1 MSKTV
6 RHDGYVNMMNK
17 YGTAKDS
24 STAYQYQHDYYTSDT
39 LLTDQYSSNGLFA
52 RIIDAPADEA
62 VKHGFTLTIENEEIT
77 RYIIDQLEML
87 DWEDAF
93 STAEKW
99 SRLYGGAIIVMLA
112 DDGGR
117 LEEPLNIQRTRS
129 VDALYVFERA
139 VVTPNYDGLSD
150 YGFSKP
156 NSFSVSSIAGS
167 FTVHSSRCLIFRN
180 GRLPELVPDL
190 NYRYFGFPEYHRIK
204 QQLRETVTSHSYASK
219 LLERSVQPVHKI
231 KDLASLMATHDGEE
245 EILKRLDLVD
255 TARGIMNTIAIDAD
269 GEDYAFQT
277 FSFTGVQEI
286 IDVHC
291 NILSAVTS
299 IPQTILFGR
308 SPAGMNATGYSDFEN
323 YYNMIE
329 HIQKRNMKGNLRTL
343 INLIIRQG
351 KACGEILDAVGD
363 FKIEFNPLWNLSE
376 TEQAQVAA
384 QKMSTASAKAAVAQT
399 YIDLGV
405 LDPTEVRATL
415 KTDDIFA
422 IDDSLDEELEEA
434 AEMAE
439 EDAMAQIG
447 NSPID
452 TGGSSI
458 TSAPTEQSQQQSDT
472 SNLRLTTDENSDR
485 IKSNS
490 ILDKNSD
497 GGKGSGNFGHKNQ
510 KGEVGGSLPNGGGN
524 SYLKAR
530 EYFNEIYQDLVSDER
545 FDTRKGYPVEYK
557 PANVDSLSA
566 HAKERFLQRG
576 VTEADAQKYI
586 DTASVCFK
594 QEGNT
599 MLYLSQQGATVID
612 VTTKRLVTVYPAE
625 NFDPSNKYTL
635 EVIKKYE

>member
-6 RHDGYVNMMNK
+6 RYDGYVNMMNK

-39 LLTDQYSSNGLFA
+39 LLTDQYSGNGLFA

-77 RYIIDQLEML
+77 KYIIDQLEML

-231 KDLASLMATHDGEE
+231 KDLAALMSSQNGEE

-255 TARGIMNTIAIDAD
+255 TARGILNTIAIDAD

-351 KACGEILDAVGD
+351 KACGEILDTVGD

-384 QKMSTASAKAAVAQT
+384 QKMSTASAKAAAAQT

-434 AEMAE
+434 AEMEDE
-439 EDAMAQIG
+439 EAMAQMDGYPFDTADSPKCLTESEKFDTI
-447 NSPID
+447 NSTPIF
-452 TGGSSI
+452 
-458 TSAPTEQSQQQSDT
+458 
-472 SNLRLTTDENSDR
+472 
-485 IKSNS
+485 IKQN
-490 ILDKNSD
+490 D
-497 GGKGSGNFGHKNQ
+497 GGNGSGNFGHKGI
-510 KGEVGGSLPNGGGN
+510 KGKIGGSQKESGRITQAKKQCEKLIGMRTITGVQIKEVHPHFAQRMVQRDIHFSSVCSAITKGKEMASDMPDRKFFVYNGTKVLVSITNRTALTAIYDNELRNKVKNGGKNNAG
-524 SYLKAR
+524 
-530 EYFNEIYQDLVSDER
+530 
-545 FDTRKGYPVEYK
+545 RKG
-557 PANVDSLSA
+557 S
-566 HAKERFLQRG
+566 R
-576 VTEADAQKYI
+576 
-586 DTASVCFK
+586 
-594 QEGNT
+594 
-599 MLYLSQQGATVID
+599 
-612 VTTKRLVTVYPAE
+612 
-625 NFDPSNKYTL
+625 
-635 EVIKKYE
+635 

>member
-1 MSKTV
+1 MNQT
-6 RHDGYVNMMNK
+6 RTDGYVNMMNK
-17 YGTAKDS
+17 YGTTKDS

-39 LLTDQYSSNGLFA
+39 LLTDQYSGNGLFA

-77 RYIIDQLEML
+77 KYIIDQLEML

-93 STAEKW
+93 ATAEKW

-117 LEEPLNIQRTRS
+117 LEEPLNIQQTRS
-129 VDALYVFERA
+129 IDALYVFERA

-156 NSFSVSSIAGS
+156 NSFSVSSIAGA

-180 GRLPELVPDL
+180 GKLPELVPDL

-231 KDLASLMATHDGEE
+231 KDLASMMSTQDGEE

-351 KACGEILDAVGD
+351 KACGEILGTVGD

-384 QKMSTASAKAAVAQT
+384 QKMSTASAKATVAQT

-422 IDDSLDEELEEA
+422 IDDSLDAQLEEFD
-434 AEMAE
+434 E
-439 EDAMAQIG
+439 EIEEFPEECLPKSRNDGIIMKEDEFKE
-447 NSPID
+447 SDHPRD
-452 TGGSSI
+452 EGGRFS
-458 TSAPTEQSQQQSDT
+458 E
-472 SNLRLTTDENSDR
+472 
-485 IKSNS
+485 
-490 ILDKNSD
+490 
-497 GGKGSGNFGHKNQ
+497 GSGNVPSGKGKNSFTVKGFVNKQ
-510 KGEVGGSLPNGGGN
+510 KLNNHWQNG
-524 SYLKAR
+524 R
-530 EYFNEIYQDLVSDER
+530 THQE
-545 FDTRKGYPVEYK
+545 EYK
-557 PANVDSLSA
+557 SD
-566 HAKERFLQRG
+566 G
-576 VTEADAQKYI
+576 I
-586 DTASVCFK
+586 
-594 QEGNT
+594 
-599 MLYLSQQGATVID
+599 
-612 VTTKRLVTVYPAE
+612 TTKEAYVERAVELIQSPCGETIDGYKNAKNEVVRYDIAKNDFVKGNPEKGIITMFKPLEGKAYFDRLKQIEGVDDDDE
-625 NFDPSNKYTL
+625 K
-635 EVIKKYE
+635 